1 VLPVDLVEGYKKL
14 ALILPRYKS
23 GKSWRHGL
31 NTSTYQHRGDNGAED
46 ERRASV
52 DNTCVQ
58 GVGVRG
64 TEASTVNGAWIIRD
78 LVLDILTGK
87 IWLAVGSHGCE
98 TRTGDQLSAP
108 GDRMEAG
115 IGWSLEMVAWQ
126 DLRFGRRHL

>member
-1 VLPVDLVEGYKKL
+1 MQIWQDDRQGWR
-14 ALILPRYKS
+14 AQLIAPRAPRS
-23 GKSWRHGL
+23 LGL
-31 NTSTYQHRGDNGAED
+31 ESPAED

-78 LVLDILTGK
+78 LVLNILTGK
-87 IWLAVGSHGCE
+87 IWLAVGSHGRE